1 MPSAFPI
8 KFSPV
13 IRSSSRK
20 EKCFKFCSRNH
31 PVSMSMRDAKQYRK
45 VGEIG

>member
-1 MPSAFPI
+1 MPSTFPI

-13 IRSSSRK
+13 IRSSSRE

-31 PVSMSMRDAKQYRK
+31 PVSMSMRDAKHIEK
-45 VGEIG
+45 SGK